1 MSWSRPIPTV
11 TNSLGLF
18 ESVTKAMATNRERQ
32 KLVEAL
38 LAIGEQADDDIGL
51 ADAGL
56 LLAALDDPDQKLD
69 FYHRHLA
76 TLVAD
81 VAARAD
87 QAPDATAAAMALS
100 EVLAGHHGYRGDSA
114 SYDDPANANL
124 IRVID
129 RRRGLPVA
137 LGILWLHAGRAA
149 GFEIEGLSFPGHF
162 LLRLRRGPDAV
173 VLDPFNGGRVV
184 APADMRAMLNRI
196 AGEEA
201 LKPEHHRAVSARE
214 ILLRLLNNLKSRA
227 LQAGDADRAAEML
240 SRMVTVAPRHQP
252 SWRELAL
259 VRAHE
264 GKLNDAIAALG
275 RLVELART
283 AEERREA
290 EALLAEIR
298 SRLN

>member
-1 MSWSRPIPTV
+1 
-11 TNSLGLF
+11 
-18 ESVTKAMATNRERQ
+18 MATNRERQ
-32 KLVEAL
+32 RLVEAL

-56 LLAALDDPDQKLD
+56 LLAALDNPDQKLD
-69 FYHRHLA
+69 FYHRHLDTIGA
-76 TLVAD
+76 DAASRAGEVAD
-81 VAARAD
+81 
-87 QAPDATAAAMALS
+87 AAAAAAALS
-100 EVLAGHHGYRGDSA
+100 EVLAGLHGYRGDSA

-137 LGILWLHAGRAA
+137 LGILWLHAGHAA
-149 GFEIEGLSFPGHF
+149 GFAIEGLSFPGHF
-162 LLRLRRGPDAV
+162 LLRLRHRHDAV
-173 VLDPFNGGRVV
+173 VVDPFNGGRIV
-184 APADMRAMLNRI
+184 ATADMRAMLSRI

-227 LQAGDADRAAEML
+227 LQVGDADRAAEML

-275 RLVELART
+275 RLVELAKT
-283 AEERREA
+283 TGERREA
-290 EALLAEIR
+290 ESLLAEIR
-298 SRLN
+298 TRLN